1 MKNIDHTMKNLN
13 AERLQNPGLY
23 KTIYANELT
32 NTDIGKKVY
41 FIHNRGIS
49 CRKITKVSDNHFTHS
64 AIDNNSSA
72 EALISYFKFPMYMDI
87 SRDKLFDT
95 SVRIILDN
103 DHGNRKPDSVL
114 RFFSNS
120 DLVLYTSRLL
130 E

>member
-32 NTDIGKKVY
+32 INDIGQKIYLVHRY
-41 FIHNRGIS
+41 GIS
-49 CRKITKVSDNHFTHS
+49 CRKITKVSDRHFTHS
-64 AIDNNSSA
+64 ALDDSNKA
-72 EALISYFKFPMYMDI
+72 ESLISYFEFPIYMDI

-103 DHGNRKPDSVL
+103 DHGNRKPDSVM
-114 RFFSNS
+114 RFFSNN
-120 DLVLYTSRLL
+120 DLVFYTSRLL